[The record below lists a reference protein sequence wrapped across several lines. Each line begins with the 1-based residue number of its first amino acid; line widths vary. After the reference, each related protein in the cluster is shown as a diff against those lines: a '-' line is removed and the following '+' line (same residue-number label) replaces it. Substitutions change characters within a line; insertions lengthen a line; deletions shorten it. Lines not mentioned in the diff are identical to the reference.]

1 MSVRKELEQAREEG
15 AITAIYSA
23 IIILVESSQYEGAQL
38 LIKKYNCTTAA
49 VDSWEDSKAKNMLL
63 NPKISWIW
71 NG

>member
-1 MSVRKELEQAREEG
+1 VSVRKELEQAHEKG

-23 IIILVESSQYEGAQL
+23 IIILVEAKHYKGAQL
-38 LIKKYNCTTAA
+38 LIKKYNCTTSA
-49 VDSWEDSKAKNMLL
+49 VNSWADSKAKNMLL